1 MLSQI
6 KIYRPN
12 KKTNKLEHHETIS
25 KEKVKVI
32 YDSALEKSNSHYA
45 TRKSSYKTTNKK
57 SHPNHSGNT
66 KPDKYTPGA
75 IEKECMMC
83 KKKYYA
89 TNKRNTKFCS
99 QKCGRDMSNEYKK
112 ERECQKRNGTSLLG
126 KLRNKILRMK

>member
-1 MLSQI
+1 MLSEI

-12 KKTNKLEHHETIS
+12 KKTNKLEHHETLS

-32 YDSALEKSNSHYA
+32 YDENLNKSQSHYA
-45 TRKSSYKTTNKK
+45 TRKPQFKGSGKTP
-57 SHPNHSGNT
+57 HPNHSGNT
-66 KPDKYTPGA
+66 APDKYTPGA
-75 IEKECMMC
+75 IEKICMMC

-112 ERECQKRNGTSLLG
+112 ERECQKSYGMTILE

>member
-1 MLSQI
+1 MLSEI
-6 KIYRPN
+6 KIYKPN
-12 KKTNKLEHHETIS
+12 KKTNKLEHHKTLS
-25 KEKVKVI
+25 KEEVKVK
-32 YDSALEKSNSHYA
+32 YDETLAKSNSHYA

-66 KPDKYTPGA
+66 TPDKYTPGA

-99 QKCGRDMSNEYKK
+99 QKCGRNMSNEYKK
-112 ERECQKRNGTSLLG
+112 ERECQKSHGMTILE
-126 KLRNKILRMK
+126 KLRDKILKMK